1 MNLGIAYAFFA
12 SLLFA
17 SGYIVD
23 QFLLQKNTPLQLL
36 FIYQTSRAVVM
47 LPLLFFSFGV
57 ESSAIKASFLKQW
70 PLFLGSTIFFIFAS
84 YFILH
89 SILLIG
95 SARATIVEITYPF
108 FVVIGTVLIFKQGLT
123 FWTMTGGGFVFLG
136 SLLIIKGGA

>member
-17 SGYIVD
+17 SGYIID
-23 QFLLQKNTPLQLL
+23 QILLQKNAPIQVL
-36 FIYQTSRAVVM
+36 FIYQTSRALFM

-57 ESSAIKASFLKQW
+57 EPSAIKASFLKQW

-89 SILLIG
+89 SISLIG
-95 SARATIVEITYPF
+95 SARATILELSIPF
-108 FVVIGTVLIFKQGLT
+108 FVVVLSVLIFKQGLT
-123 FWTMTGGGFVFLG
+123 IWTLTGGGFMSIGAF
-136 SLLIIKGGA
+136 LIIKG